1 MEVCPT
7 LLGPRFTQLLQSE
20 VHDVVSGELE
30 CLWIGRGGP
39 SRVGQTSSLSV
50 SGAVYNIESGELAG
64 ATGVPAPPARHG
76 GASQWLAGPWTE
88 PSIDPCSRPRPA
100 CLPHPPTV
108 RTRASSWQETSW
120 QQSHPHRTR
129 AIQVG
134 SIEVSPEMDGEGEE
148 RGNSSLTKH

>member
-1 MEVCPT
+1 M
-7 LLGPRFTQLLQSE
+7 LAKR
-20 VHDVVSGELE
+20 
-30 CLWIGRGGP
+30 GRGDQV
-39 SRVGQTSSLSV
+39 VGLDKLPHSLSLV
-50 SGAVYNIESGELAG
+50 QCTTSRARGELAG

-134 SIEVSPEMDGEGEE
+134 SIEVSPEMDGRGEGDLILDKTL
-148 RGNSSLTKH
+148 N

>member
-1 MEVCPT
+1 MPDPT
-7 LLGPRFTQLLQSE
+7 RSPPHSTIAKVRRSARAGSCWSTC
-20 VHDVVSGELE
+20 GEGE
-30 CLWIGRGGP
+30 GGP

-50 SGAVYNIESGELAG
+50 SGAVHNIESGELAG
-64 ATGVPAPPARHG
+64 ATGLPAPPARHG
-76 GASQWLAGPWTE
+76 AAQWLAGPWTE
-88 PSIDPCSRPRPA
+88 PSIDPSSSCCCRPRPA

-134 SIEVSPEMDGEGEE
+134 V
-148 RGNSSLTKH
+148 N